1 MKKAFKKSIILTGG
15 SGLIGSYFKKKYE
28 KKYKIINYP
37 NRIENISKFENWV
50 SKKKFN
56 IFIHFAAI
64 TRNESKKFKKHLK
77 LINVI
82 STKKIIEALN
92 KINISDFNYFLFIS
106 SSHVYGFSRN
116 KFNEKSIR
124 FPQNPYGKSKK
135 KVEDFIIANRRKFN
149 FKIGIARIFNTTGY
163 KQKKGN
169 FVPDMIEKIKKNNR
183 ITNVNQF
190 RDFIHI
196 DDVCKSIE
204 LIIKKQFIKP
214 INIASGKKINLINV
228 CKIINKLYVKKKD
241 LFFEEKKG
249 RDLIGDNSLL
259 KKIGIKKFKNIK
271 LILKSYKK

>member
-64 TRNESKKFKKHLK
+64 TRNESEKFKKHLK

-92 KINISDFNYFLFIS
+92 KINIFNFIYFLFIS

-116 KFNEKSIR
+116 KFNEKSIS
-124 FPQNPYGKSKK
+124 FTKSYGKSKK
-135 KVEDFIIANRRKFN
+135 KL
-149 FKIGIARIFNTTGY
+149 RILLLQT
-163 KQKKGN
+163 
-169 FVPDMIEKIKKNNR
+169 EK
-183 ITNVNQF
+183 V
-190 RDFIHI
+190 
-196 DDVCKSIE
+196 
-204 LIIKKQFIKP
+204 
-214 INIASGKKINLINV
+214 
-228 CKIINKLYVKKKD
+228 
-241 LFFEEKKG
+241 
-249 RDLIGDNSLL
+249 
-259 KKIGIKKFKNIK
+259 
-271 LILKSYKK
+271 

>member
-1 MKKAFKKSIILTGG
+1 
-15 SGLIGSYFKKKYE
+15 
-28 KKYKIINYP
+28 
-37 NRIENISKFENWV
+37 
-50 SKKKFN
+50 
-56 IFIHFAAI
+56 
-64 TRNESKKFKKHLK
+64 
-77 LINVI
+77 
-82 STKKIIEALN
+82 
-92 KINISDFNYFLFIS
+92 
-106 SSHVYGFSRN
+106 
-116 KFNEKSIR
+116 
-124 FPQNPYGKSKK
+124 
-135 KVEDFIIANRRKFN
+135 
-149 FKIGIARIFNTTGY
+149 
-163 KQKKGN
+163 
-169 FVPDMIEKIKKNNR
+169 MIEKIKKNNR

-241 LFFEEKKG
+241 LFFEEKRG